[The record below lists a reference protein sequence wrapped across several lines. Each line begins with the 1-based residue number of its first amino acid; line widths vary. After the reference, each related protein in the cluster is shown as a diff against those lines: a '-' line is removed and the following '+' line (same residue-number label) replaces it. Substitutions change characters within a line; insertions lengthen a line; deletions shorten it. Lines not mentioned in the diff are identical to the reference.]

1 MLFCLLRRNTID
13 GVLKNAIDWASRP
26 DGNSAWNGK
35 PAAIM
40 GASTGAIGTAR
51 AQNHLR
57 QILVSLNMFS
67 INQPEVLI
75 SHAMDRF
82 DQEGNLTDVPTRE
95 RITGL
100 LQNLVDWARRIGPK

>member
-1 MLFCLLRRNTID
+1 VS

-26 DGNSAWNGK
+26 HGDSALNGK

-57 QILVSLNMFS
+57 QILVYLNMFTS
-67 INQPEVLI
+67 T
-75 SHAMDRF
+75 S
-82 DQEGNLTDVPTRE
+82 
-95 RITGL
+95 
-100 LQNLVDWARRIGPK
+100 PKC